1 MNNYLSHRWP
11 SGSPAPVTAPPP
23 PPQKPKKKRRGL
35 RVVLIILLCL
45 LIAGAIAAGAYFGI
59 LWAADHFDFS
69 FRFHN
74 PSGEVTPE
82 PSAPAATVPGD
93 VVPTWSDKDLPWT
106 QPDPSTTISLTPP
119 SEKQLT
125 PQEVYNS
132 VLPSVVYVEVKQKGS
147 ELYSA
152 GSGVVLTESGYI
164 ATNFHIIDG
173 GEDIRIMVLPDEIG
187 YEAKLVGYDE
197 EFDLAILK
205 TDAPGLAPAT
215 LADSDRLQVGDP
227 VYAIGNPIGILIGS
241 MTEGIVSSLARQVT
255 IDEHTMTLIQISASL
270 NSGNSGGALV
280 DAYGQVVGITVAK
293 FTGLRGDTVVE
304 GIGLAIPIT
313 DMIPFINHIIHTG
326 VSCRPSLGILCYEG
340 ALGDQHG
347 ILVQETTAG
356 TPAARFLQPG
366 DLIIAANGKPLRKF
380 HDLTRVL
387 YSTGVDNA
395 VELTVIRGEET
406 LSVSIILYDRL
417 AR

>member
-1 MNNYLSHRWP
+1 MNNHLSHRWP
-11 SGSPAPVTAPPP
+11 SGTAAPVSTPPSSP
-23 PPQKPKKKRRGL
+23 PKPKKKRRGL
-35 RVVLIILLCL
+35 RVLLIIILCL
-45 LIAGAIAAGAYFGI
+45 LGAAAIAAGAYFGI

-69 FRFHN
+69 FQVHT
-74 PSGEVTPE
+74 PSTEATPAP
-82 PSAPAATVPGD
+82 PSASAPGEISL
-93 VVPTWSDKDLPWT
+93 PWSDRDLSWT
-106 QPDPSTTISLTPP
+106 DPDPSTTISLSP
-119 SEKQLT
+119 SAAQQLS
-125 PQEVYNS
+125 PQDVYNN
-132 VLPSVVYVEVKQKGS
+132 VLPSVVYIEVKQKGS

-205 TDAPGLAPAT
+205 TDAPGLTPAT
-215 LADSDRLQVGDP
+215 LSDSDRLQVGDP

-326 VSCRPSLGILCYEG
+326 TSCRPSLGILCYEG
-340 ALGDQHG
+340 ALGDQRG
-347 ILVQETTAG
+347 ILVQETTPG
-356 TPAARFLQPG
+356 TPAAKFLQPG
-366 DLIIAANGKPLRKF
+366 DLIIAANGQPLKKF
-380 HDLTRVL
+380 HNLTRVL

-395 VELTVIRGEET
+395 VELTVIRGQET
-406 LSVSIILYDRL
+406 ITVNILLYDRL
-417 AR
+417 AE